1 MILLYNHPVELVP
14 EEKMPEISFDSSDLT
29 AGNSWHSIEDES
41 FDKLAE
47 AIPGGIAYFDVFFDG
62 SIKVRAFNDVFAG
75 LTGRTRKEL
84 SEDMK
89 NGEMLTLVCLEDRIK
104 LKESIVNSFASYL
117 PFKSVFR
124 VLKRDGSCVFIRTS
138 ANYLKTEGDHAVY
151 LGVFLDITDS
161 AVAEE
166 KIRHQA
172 EFDVKTDI
180 YNRETFILNTRE
192 MLDSHPE
199 LSYSLYISDIQ
210 NFKLINGRY
219 GPETGDRILKKFAAG
234 LKEVAGTEGTY
245 GRFEADHFAFCYPR
259 DKAEPE
265 KIIQT
270 IKEKCLTA
278 ENEFHLQPQFGVYE
292 IQDSSIPVQTM
303 CDCAVSALNSIKGQY
318 NFVFAMYDEKLRQK
332 ITEEQ
337 FLMVEIEKGI
347 ENHEFIFYLQPVYQS
362 STKKMVSAE
371 ALVRWQKP
379 GRGLILPND
388 FIPLMEKNGFVPKL
402 DYTIWEEVCSYL
414 AGRQREKKRLVP
426 VSVNMSRLDIHNP
439 KLLESIVSLTK
450 KYGIDPEY
458 LRFEVTES
466 AYSEDAELLL
476 DTIKALRKEGFRVLM
491 DDFGSGYSSLN
502 VLKDMPVDILKI
514 DREMVGNMEI
524 SNRGG
529 AILGSVIRL
538 ARRLSINTIAEGV
551 ETQSQFEYLRGIGCD
566 SIQGYYFSKP
576 ITVASFNALLD
587 TEETPDGSENV
598 LDSIDEQSPARKDRK
613 NILVVDDSSIN
624 GTILANM
631 LQGDFNILEADNG
644 RKALELMRRKD
655 KDVALVLL
663 DIVMPVMNGYDVLE
677 EARNDPDLL
686 AMPIVVLT
694 GAETSENEI
703 MALEYGATDF
713 LKKPYNPDIMRIKV
727 ANIIRQNERLKKQ
740 A

>member
-1 MILLYNHPVELVP
+1 
-14 EEKMPEISFDSSDLT
+14 
-29 AGNSWHSIEDES
+29 
-41 FDKLAE
+41 
-47 AIPGGIAYFDVFFDG
+47 
-62 SIKVRAFNDVFAG
+62 
-75 LTGRTRKEL
+75 
-84 SEDMK
+84 
-89 NGEMLTLVCLEDRIK
+89 
-104 LKESIVNSFASYL
+104 
-117 PFKSVFR
+117 
-124 VLKRDGSCVFIRTS
+124 
-138 ANYLKTEGDHAVY
+138 
-151 LGVFLDITDS
+151 
-161 AVAEE
+161 
-166 KIRHQA
+166 
-172 EFDVKTDI
+172 
-180 YNRETFILNTRE
+180 
-192 MLDSHPE
+192 
-199 LSYSLYISDIQ
+199 
-210 NFKLINGRY
+210 
-219 GPETGDRILKKFAAG
+219 
-234 LKEVAGTEGTY
+234 
-245 GRFEADHFAFCYPR
+245 
-259 DKAEPE
+259 
-265 KIIQT
+265 
-270 IKEKCLTA
+270 
-278 ENEFHLQPQFGVYE
+278 
-292 IQDSSIPVQTM
+292 
-303 CDCAVSALNSIKGQY
+303 
-318 NFVFAMYDEKLRQK
+318 
-332 ITEEQ
+332 
-337 FLMVEIEKGI
+337 
-347 ENHEFIFYLQPVYQS
+347 
-362 STKKMVSAE
+362 
-371 ALVRWQKP
+371 
-379 GRGLILPND
+379 
-388 FIPLMEKNGFVPKL
+388 
-402 DYTIWEEVCSYL
+402 
-414 AGRQREKKRLVP
+414 
-426 VSVNMSRLDIHNP
+426 MSRLDIHNP

-624 GTILANM
+624 RTILANM